1 MSDESTSR
9 RQSIFRAG
17 GFACRMLVIAAAVLG
32 MAGLISESMQL
43 GIAYGYIAIFSLVSV
58 LLVSLFCSGRRT
70 AAVGGTVVAG
80 AIVYALIRYR
90 DCLSEMRC
98 VPQALW
104 NGCLDRMQKA
114 GYLTSLYPADYVS
127 RLSDHTLI
135 CIGMACIVL
144 LLAVLYTVCLLRR
157 VDLVPPAAVSTA
169 ILVILTTLD
178 LYDDEASVLSM
189 ALPIVAFAAVLV
201 MTASDHILHTGQIF
215 RNTAPEASAGYSA
228 VAALLVF
235 SLIITLPT
243 VRIATVSPVPGS
255 SDSPLARLKSYVT
268 ALLQGDEDTLDSLN
282 YRWDRD
288 SSRPRPADATAPAF
302 TGQELLRIRAG
313 ADIPYYLTG
322 WIGTDYRDGA
332 WQSADG
338 DALSA
343 YRGLFGMK
351 QDPAEALRE
360 AFYAYA
366 LSDRIADPQGGA
378 IDAREYGFVTTQVD
392 LNWLTSPGPVCYL
405 PTVYATRYGLRAQ
418 DGTSA
423 TVSYVNYFDGIRT
436 GRSFDHRNTS
446 YSVAA
451 YAPVMTDPQ
460 WIERVADLYAAWSR
474 SQDASELAR
483 TYGDFVYDTYT
494 TGADSSIIQELAA
507 TICLATPDVSLAA
520 VQDSGSREGPLQRD
534 RLTRAVIDYVI
545 DELGCRYTLT
555 PDPDR
560 TSSALDGVE
569 NFLSVTKEGYCV
581 QFASAT
587 VLLLRECGIPARYVE
602 GYIVTELEEDPSG
615 GYTGSVHDYQAHAW
629 AEVYFDGIGWIP
641 YETTPAY
648 YEVIYA
654 SEGASAPGPD
664 VPPEPETETQP
675 TRPPMTE
682 PDTDNDTETAPLP
695 SIPATDPIIE
705 PVTGPD
711 TDTIS
716 QGEDTMPPP
725 VEPGT
730 DPPTQGSSRSF
741 YWLVL
746 PGCLLL
752 LVAVWL
758 YIRYAR
764 RSGTRYVRLAEH
776 MLAEDA
782 PPSRQDIQALCEA
795 VRRLM
800 AYYRAA
806 PQTGELPEDYAAR
819 VALFLTRPDLPEDHR
834 RLLDELPALVDAMSA
849 EEFGNGMTHEEADLL
864 CRFYLFLWGE
874 RKHRLTIWQRS
885 RLRLLFHEL

>member
-9 RQSIFRAG
+9 RKSIFRVG
-17 GFACRMLVIAAAVLG
+17 GLACRMLVIATAVLG
-32 MAGLISESMQL
+32 MTGLISESML
-43 GIAYGYIAIFSLVSV
+43 FGIAYGYLAIFSLFSV
-58 LLVSLFCSGRRT
+58 VLVSLFCLGRRT
-70 AAVGGTVVAG
+70 AVVGGGIVAG
-80 AIVYALIRYR
+80 SILYALIRYR
-90 DCLSEMRC
+90 DYLVEMRY

-114 GYLTSLYPADYVS
+114 GYLTSIYPADYVS
-127 RLSDHTLI
+127 RLSDRTLI
-135 CIGMACIVL
+135 CIGMVCILL
-144 LLAVLYTVCLLRR
+144 LLAVLYTLCLLRR

-178 LYDDEASVLSM
+178 LYDDRASALSM
-189 ALPIVAFAAVLV
+189 ALPIVAFAAILV
-201 MTASDHILHTGQIF
+201 MTASDRILRTGQIF
-215 RNTAPEASAGYSA
+215 RSTAPEASAGYAA

-243 VRIATVSPVPGS
+243 MRIATVSSVPGS
-255 SDSPLARLKSYVT
+255 SDSTLARLKSYVT
-268 ALLQGDEDTLDSLN
+268 ALLQGDDDTLDSLN

-288 SSRPRPADATAPAF
+288 SSRPRPADATAPTF
-302 TGQELLRIRAG
+302 TGQELLHIRAG

-322 WIGTDYRDGA
+322 WIGVDYRNGA
-332 WQSADG
+332 WQPANG
-338 DALSA
+338 DTLSA
-343 YRGLFGMK
+343 YRSLFGMK

-360 AFYAYA
+360 SFYAYTLA
-366 LSDRIADPQGGA
+366 DRIADPQGGA
-378 IDAREYGFVTTQVD
+378 IDACEYGFVTTQVD

-405 PTVYATRYGLRAQ
+405 PTVYAPRYGLQAQ
-418 DGTSA
+418 DGATT

-436 GRSFDHRNTS
+436 GRSFDQRNTS
-446 YSVAA
+446 YSVTA

-460 WIERVADLYAAWSR
+460 WIERIADLYAAWSR
-474 SQDASELAR
+474 SAETSELTR
-483 TYGDFVYDTYT
+483 VYGDFVYDTYT
-494 TGADSSIIQELAA
+494 SGTDSSVIQELAT
-507 TICLATPDVSLAA
+507 TICLTMPEVSLAA
-520 VQDSGSREGPLQRD
+520 VRDPESREGPLQRD

-569 NFLSVTKEGYCV
+569 NFLSVTQEGYCV

-587 VLLLRECGIPARYVE
+587 VLLLRACGIPARYVE

-654 SEGASAPGPD
+654 SKGASAPGPD
-664 VPPEPETETQP
+664 VPPETETRP
-675 TRPPMTE
+675 ARPPVTE
-682 PDTDNDTETAPLP
+682 PGTGNDTETAPLP
-695 SIPATDPIIE
+695 SIPATDPVIE

-716 QGEDTMPPP
+716 QEEDTTPPP
-725 VEPGT
+725 VEPET

-741 YWLVL
+741 YWSVL
-746 PGCLLL
+746 PGCLLFL
-752 LVAVWL
+752 AAVWL

-782 PPSRQDIQALCEA
+782 PPARQDIQALCEA

-800 AYYRAA
+800 VYYRAA
-806 PQTGELPEDYAAR
+806 PQTGELPEDYAVRA
-819 VALFLTRPDLPEDHR
+819 AIFLTRPDLSEEHR
-834 RLLDELPALVDAMSA
+834 RLPDELPALVDAMSA
-849 EEFGNGMTHEEADLL
+849 EEFGNGMTHEEAKQL

-874 RKHRLTIWQRS
+874 RKHRLTIWQRL
-885 RLRLLFHEL
+885 RLRLIFHEL